1 MMKKKYINPTME
13 VVDIKANTQLLA
25 GSPGL
30 GGNYGGGGIL
40 SRDVDDFDEIEDPRA
55 FDDIKTLLGM

>member
-1 MMKKKYINPTME
+1 ME